1 MAAEGLITKEAA
13 AVEAEELV
21 PQGTRQVPL
30 LLAMGASQLSKEES
44 VSMTQVPILLEEAVV
59 TEGHTS

>member
-1 MAAEGLITKEAA
+1 MEVLIIKEAA
-13 AVEAEELV
+13 AVAVEELV

-59 TEGHTS
+59 TEEHTS